1 MIAKTKEKL
10 YKFSNENKKYI
21 LIPREEAMSGKPYT
35 PTAIDEHIGHR
46 MQLRRVMLGMSQK
59 DLAKICG
66 VTFQQIQKYEAAD
79 NRISASRL
87 FELSAALQ
95 TPVSFFFSGLP
106 GHIERTPRNGR
117 LPKVMVNDQSVDDPL
132 AKNESL
138 QLINL
143 YWKLS
148 SDAQRATIM
157 KMLKALN
164 GQE

>member
-1 MIAKTKEKL
+1 
-10 YKFSNENKKYI
+10 
-21 LIPREEAMSGKPYT
+21 MSGKPYNPST
-35 PTAIDEHIGHR
+35 IDEHIGKR
-46 MQLRRVMLGMSQK
+46 MQLRRIMLGMSQK
-59 DLAKICG
+59 DLARICG
-66 VTFQQIQKYEAAD
+66 VTFQQIQKYECAG

-117 LPKVMVNDQSVDDPL
+117 LPKVTVNDQQPDDPL
-132 AKNESL
+132 SKNESL
-138 QLINL
+138 QLIHL
-143 YWKLS
+143 YWKLANDS
-148 SDAQRATIM
+148 QREAVM

>member
-1 MIAKTKEKL
+1 
-10 YKFSNENKKYI
+10 
-21 LIPREEAMSGKPYT
+21 MSGKPFT
-35 PTAIDEHIGHR
+35 PSAIDEHIGQR
-46 MQLRRVMLGMSQK
+46 MQLRRVMMGLSQK

-66 VTFQQIQKYEAAD
+66 VTFQQIQKYECAG

-87 FELSAALQ
+87 FELSAALE
-95 TPVSFFFSGLP
+95 TPVSFFFAGLP
-106 GHIERTPRNGR
+106 GHIEREPRNGR
-117 LPKVMVNDQSVDDPL
+117 LFKSSRVRDQEENDPL

-143 YWKLS
+143 YWKLPTDS
-148 SDAQRATIM
+148 QRETVM